1 MMQCLM
7 MAQNNAQSWCNVML
21 TVMVM
26 LMMIMMMMMM
36 VVMMIM
42 LMMMMIFLPLGSEI
56 GRPCLEARGRQ

>member
-26 LMMIMMMMMM
+26 LML
-36 VVMMIM
+36 M
-42 LMMMMIFLPLGSEI
+42 LIIMMMIFLPLGSEI
-56 GRPCLEARGRQ
+56 GRPCLEAQGRR